1 MKQAE
6 ATVGTLVW
14 IQVNDKPIPGMIV
27 GLSTGNKAM
36 RYIKRLDF
44 KSLPRGRESLVTRS
58 ARQLTPLQL
67 PTPADL
73 VAAVGQEYFDAVGE
87 RLSAIKYWRTV
98 RGFNYDTAR
107 RILDKD
113 VNS

>member
-6 ATVGTLVW
+6 AAVGTLVW
-14 IQVNDKPIPGMIV
+14 IQINDKPIPGMIV
-27 GLSTGNKAM
+27 ELSTGNKAM
-36 RYIKRLDF
+36 RYVKRLDF
-44 KSLPRGRESLVTRS
+44 KSIPRNRETLVTRS

-67 PTPADL
+67 STQADL
-73 VAAVGQEYFDAVGE
+73 VAAVGQEYFDTVGE
-87 RLSAIKYWRTV
+87 RLSTIKYWRTV

-107 RILDKD
+107 RIIDKD